1 MCVRVR
7 EERRED
13 DAELLELGM
22 TAINVLDGR
31 TSRNDGL
38 EINTIFNLP
47 PPFSL
52 YIYPPRVLAL
62 IDHPVFTSVFFREKA
77 APLC

>member
-1 MCVRVR
+1 MGRMRIEDAKKMCVRVR
-7 EERRED
+7 GERRED

-47 PPFSL
+47 PLSFLS
-52 YIYPPRVLAL
+52 
-62 IDHPVFTSVFFREKA
+62 H
-77 APLC
+77 